1 VDDQVMVFRLLYL
14 IMVQVFGWLAWL
26 SRSDTAKT
34 AELLVL
40 RHEVAVLRRQV
51 GRPQPSWP
59 DRAVLSALTR
69 LLPGWLRQHRL
80 VTPAT
85 LLAWHRRLIQR
96 HWTYPN
102 RPGRPPISAEV
113 RDLVLRLARENP
125 NWGHR
130 RIQGELVGLGYRVGA
145 GTIRRILARTRTRP
159 APRGVDTSWRH
170 FLRTQAHGLLATDFF
185 HLDTIALRRIYVLV
199 VMEVLTRRVHILGIT
214 ANPTGDWTT
223 QQARNLIV
231 DLDDRTNSF
240 QFLVRDRD
248 AKFTTSFDAVFTAE
262 GIDVV
267 RIPPR
272 TPRANC
278 YAERFIGTVR
288 RECTD
293 HILIY
298 NERHARTIL
307 DAYAEHFN
315 DHRPHQSLN
324 QHPPR
329 HDPDVVIPLD
339 RPIRKR
345 RVIHGLINEY
355 SRAA

>member
-1 VDDQVMVFRLLYL
+1 MVFRLLYL
-14 IMVQVFGWLAWL
+14 IMVQVFAWLAWL
-26 SRSDTAKT
+26 SRSDAAKT

-51 GRPQPSWP
+51 CRPRPSWP
-59 DRAVLSALTR
+59 DRAVLSALTQR
-69 LLPGWLRQHRL
+69 LPGWLRRHRL
-80 VTPAT
+80 VTPGT
-85 LLAWHRRLIQR
+85 LLAWHRRLVQR
-96 HWTYPN
+96 RWTYPN
-102 RPGRPPISAEV
+102 RPGRPPVSAEV
-113 RDLVLRLARENP
+113 QDLVLRLARENP

-130 RIQGELVGLGYRVGA
+130 RIQSELVGLGYRVGA
-145 GTIRRILARTRTRP
+145 GTIRRILARTRTGP
-159 APRGVDTSWRH
+159 APRGVDTSWRR

-199 VMEVLTRRVHILGIT
+199 VMEVVTRRIHILGVT

-231 DLDDRTNSF
+231 DLGERATSF
-240 QFLVRDRD
+240 QFLIRDRD
-248 AKFTTSFDAVFTAE
+248 AKFTASFDAVFTAE
-262 GIDVV
+262 GIAVV

-298 NERHARTIL
+298 NERHARTVL
-307 DAYAEHFN
+307 DSYARHFN
-315 DHRPHQSLN
+315 EHRPHQSLD

-339 RPIRKR
+339 RPVRKR